1 MVIFMLFFLV
11 SIQIPMI
18 KGTWQLKSGSQWQM
32 KKVNNYKVFLTN
44 VNRVEKLAMAIRVL
58 LRT

>member
-1 MVIFMLFFLV
+1 MLLFLV

-18 KGTWQLKSGSQWQM
+18 KGTWQLKSGFQWQM
-32 KKVNNYKVFLTN
+32 KKVNNCKVFLTNN

>member
-1 MVIFMLFFLV
+1 MLLFLV

-18 KGTWQLKSGSQWQM
+18 KGTRQLKSGSQWQM

-44 VNRVEKLAMAIRVL
+44 VNRVEKIAMAIRVL

>member
-1 MVIFMLFFLV
+1 MLLFLV

-18 KGTWQLKSGSQWQM
+18 KRTWQLKSGFQWQM
-32 KKVNNYKVFLTN
+32 KKVNNYKVFLTNN

>member
-1 MVIFMLFFLV
+1 MLFFLV

>member
-1 MVIFMLFFLV
+1 MLFFLV

-18 KGTWQLKSGSQWQM
+18 KGAWQLKSGSQWQK